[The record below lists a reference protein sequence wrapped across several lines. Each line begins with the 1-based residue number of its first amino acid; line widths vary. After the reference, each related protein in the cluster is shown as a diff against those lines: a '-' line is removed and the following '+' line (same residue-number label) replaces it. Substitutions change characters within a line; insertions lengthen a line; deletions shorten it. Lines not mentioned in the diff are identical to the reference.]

1 MDQTHLTEDAV
12 SQSGWVFADLLVAL
26 SVIFLATISFVP
38 TSNSPTRDTPLEPQ
52 KIAISDGFIGT
63 YGVNSIQ
70 EFIEDLKQ
78 YRLEKSLG
86 TGTSVILLQ
95 IIGSEEI
102 QTRDSGILDALR
114 FSVELQNLE
123 IAEFEDTEFSI
134 DTSRLVN
141 PGEITVRAV
150 FGSKKSQN

>member
-38 TSNSPTRDTPLEPQ
+38 TSNLPTGDTSLEPQ
-52 KIAISDGFIGT
+52 KIAISNGFIGT
-63 YGVNSIQ
+63 YGANSIQ
-70 EFIEDLKQ
+70 ELVEDLKQ

-95 IIGSEEI
+95 IIGSKEN
-102 QTRDSGILDALR
+102 QTQDSGILDALR
-114 FSVELQNLE
+114 FSVELQNLD

-150 FGSKKSQN
+150 FGFKKNQN